1 MLCAAMVIGLSGRV
15 TNDSTTRILV
25 NDSNKNSNNL
35 KMQMPPISIPSNP
48 PAPTP
53 PTLEELPYTE
63 EELYMMSHLIGA
75 EAGETEKS
83 RQLVGLVV
91 LNRINSDDPDFP
103 DTMEDVIFQS
113 GQYACTWD
121 GNYEKEPNEDEIE
134 SAKKVLSGETEYE
147 LAPEVVFQSTRIL
160 GVAHE
165 KVWSEVMQNWTYFC
179 APY

>member
-1 MLCAAMVIGLSGRV
+1 MFIGRRGG
-15 TNDSTTRILV
+15 TTKDASIRILAD
-25 NDSNKNSNNL
+25 NDSNISSKISSNY
-35 KMQMPPISIPSNP
+35 KMQVPTVTVPSIP
-48 PAPTP
+48 PATTTP
-53 PTLEELPYTE
+53 LPDELPYTE

-91 LNRINSDDPDFP
+91 LNRMNSDDPNFP
-103 DTMEDVIFQS
+103 DTMEEVIFQS

-134 SAKKVLSGETEYE
+134 SAKKVLSGDTDYE
-147 LAPEVVFQSTRIL
+147 LPAEVIFQSTSVL
-160 GVAHE
+160 GVVHE